1 MKKILLTLTSIAC
14 ISVASAGTTTSIL
27 NLTGTVSS
35 SCNSTLSSSTLN
47 FQFVPG
53 QQSTPQSTDLQL
65 SCSAGTTLQ
74 NLAAQSSNGWEF
86 SGTTTGSKIPY
97 TLTNLGINSP
107 YASSAGNFATTWS
120 GATGSSTAQTVLNSP
135 VTIDAQADT
144 LAMNLAVAPAITPAS
159 AAVDNYSDTITFTA
173 TY

>member
-1 MKKILLTLTSIAC
+1 MKKILLSLTSIAC

-53 QQSTPQSTDLQL
+53 QQSTPQSTALQL

-74 NLAAQSSNGWEF
+74 N
-86 SGTTTGSKIPY
+86 K
-97 TLTNLGINSP
+97 NS
-107 YASSAGNFATTWS
+107 
-120 GATGSSTAQTVLNSP
+120 
-135 VTIDAQADT
+135 
-144 LAMNLAVAPAITPAS
+144 M
-159 AAVDNYSDTITFTA
+159 VDI
-173 TY
+173 